1 MDKTNETNETITI
14 DIEMQARMVE
24 GHWRELTK
32 ANKWKFK
39 REEEEAACKTLFIMG
54 YQCAWKDACEISTK
68 ACAMDELLAKQP

>member
-1 MDKTNETNETITI
+1 MDKTNETITI

-54 YQCAWKDACEISTK
+54 YQCAWKDACDVCAK